1 MFNIGGGEIIGL
13 AVLGMILVGPERMP
27 SIAAD
32 AARYLNKLKKFA
44 QNATDELKENLG
56 PGYEDL
62 KVTDLNPKKFIKKTI
77 GDAMEQVEE
86 KPAAKV
92 RSGFVMNL
100 VDQITEALSKVNDP
114 ELHKP
119 ITELGM
125 VETITVSDGIAKLKI
140 LLTIVGCPM
149 KDRLQS
155 DITNSLSDLAE
166 IKKVEIEF
174 GVMSEEQRNNVK
186 KIIRGGREKFIP
198 FAQPDSLTRVLGI
211 ASGKGGVGKSSVTV
225 NLAVA
230 AAKRGLKV
238 GILDADVY
246 GHSVPRLMGILDQR
260 PTAIDQTFIPVENYG
275 VKVVSMEMF
284 KPERSD
290 PVAYRGPLLHRV
302 LEQLLSDAYWGDLDL
317 LLLDLPPGTGDI
329 AISLGQLIP
338 TSEIVVVTTP
348 QIAAAEVAERAGRI
362 AHQMKQPVL
371 GVIENMS
378 DTSCGKCGEVISI
391 FGSGG
396 GEETAK
402 RLSEL
407 VGADV
412 PLLAKVPFDSQVREG
427 GDIGDPAVLTN
438 EKIQNAFNQ
447 ILDKIIIRPRSLVG
461 VRLGVSN

>member
-1 MFNIGGGEIIGL
+1 MSTNDLIRK
-13 AVLGMILVGPERMP
+13 ALGNVI
-27 SIAAD
+27 
-32 AARYLNKLKKFA
+32 
-44 QNATDELKENLG
+44 
-56 PGYEDL
+56 
-62 KVTDLNPKKFIKKTI
+62 
-77 GDAMEQVEE
+77 
-86 KPAAKV
+86 
-92 RSGFVMNL
+92 
-100 VDQITEALSKVNDP
+100 DP

-119 ITELGM
+119 LPELGM
-125 VETITVSDGIAKLKI
+125 VESVDFSAGVAKIGI

-149 KDRLQS
+149 KDRLKA
-155 DITNSLSDLAE
+155 DITKALS
-166 IKKVEIEF
+166 KIEEVKSIEVIF
-174 GVMSEEQRNNVK
+174 GVMNEEQRNNVK
-186 KIIRGGREKFIP
+186 KLIRGGREKFIP

-246 GHSVPRLMGILDQR
+246 GHSIPRLMGILDKR

-290 PVAYRGPLLHRV
+290 PVAYRGPLLHKV

-338 TSEIVVVTTP
+338 GSEIIVVTTP

-362 AHQMKQPVL
+362 AHQIKQPVI

-378 DTSCGKCGEVISI
+378 ETISATTGEKISI

-396 GEETAK
+396 GEETAR

-412 PLLAKVPFDSQVREG
+412 PLLAKVPFDTNIREG
-427 GDIGDPAVLTN
+427 GDAGNPIVLSDQ
-438 EKIQNAFNQ
+438 KIMDIFDA
-447 ILDKIIIRPRSLVG
+447 ILDRIIIRPKSLVG
-461 VRLGVSN
+461 VRLNVNT

>member
-1 MFNIGGGEIIGL
+1 MSTVELINT
-13 AVLGMILVGPERMP
+13 ALGTVI
-27 SIAAD
+27 
-32 AARYLNKLKKFA
+32 
-44 QNATDELKENLG
+44 
-56 PGYEDL
+56 
-62 KVTDLNPKKFIKKTI
+62 
-77 GDAMEQVEE
+77 
-86 KPAAKV
+86 
-92 RSGFVMNL
+92 
-100 VDQITEALSKVNDP
+100 DP

-119 ITELGM
+119 LPELGM
-125 VETITVSDGIAKLKI
+125 VESVNFTDGVAKIGI

-149 KDRLQS
+149 KDRLHS
-155 DITNSLSDLAE
+155 DITKSLANISE
-166 IKKVEIEF
+166 VKTVEVSF
-174 GVMSEEQRNNVK
+174 GVMNEEQRNNVK
-186 KIIRGGREKFIP
+186 KLIRGGREKFIP

-230 AAKRGLKV
+230 AAARGLKV

-246 GHSVPRLMGILDQR
+246 GHSIPRLMGILDKR

-338 TSEIVVVTTP
+338 TSEIIVVTTP
-348 QIAAAEVAERAGRI
+348 QVAAAEIAERAGRI
-362 AHQMKQPVL
+362 AHQIKQPVI

-378 DTSCGKCGEVISI
+378 ESIDPESGKKISI

-402 RLSEL
+402 RLSNL
-407 VGADV
+407 IGVDV
-412 PLLAKVPFDSQVREG
+412 PLLAKIPFNPILREG
-427 GDIGDPAVLTN
+427 GDEGNPIALTDKGFAKIFDKVLD
-438 EKIQNAFNQ
+438 Q
-447 ILDKIIIRPRSLVG
+447 IIIRPKSLVG
-461 VRLGVSN
+461 VRLNINT

>member
-1 MFNIGGGEIIGL
+1 MSMIEEITKAL
-13 AVLGMILVGPERMP
+13 A
-27 SIAAD
+27 
-32 AARYLNKLKKFA
+32 
-44 QNATDELKENLG
+44 T
-56 PGYEDL
+56 
-62 KVTDLNPKKFIKKTI
+62 
-77 GDAMEQVEE
+77 
-86 KPAAKV
+86 
-92 RSGFVMNL
+92 
-100 VDQITEALSKVNDP
+100 VNDP

-119 ITELGM
+119 LTELGM
-125 VETITVSDGIAKLKI
+125 VDQVEFSSGVAKLKI

-149 KDRLQS
+149 KDRLHA
-155 DITNSLSDLAE
+155 DISAALESIAE
-166 IKKVEIEF
+166 IKSIDIEF

-186 KIIRGGREKFIP
+186 KLIRGGREKFIP
-198 FAQPDSLTRVLGI
+198 FAQPDSLTRVLGV

-246 GHSVPRLMGILDQR
+246 GHSIPRLMGILGQR

-329 AISLGQLIP
+329 AISLAQLIP
-338 TSEIVVVTTP
+338 TSEILVVTTP

-362 AHQMKQPVL
+362 AHQMKQPVI

-378 DTSCGKCGEVISI
+378 DTTCAKCGEAISI

-412 PLLAKVPFDSQVREG
+412 PLLAKVAFNAQLREG
-427 GDIGDPAVLTN
+427 GDAGAPLVLSDESVLAN
-438 EKIQNAFNQ
+438 FNS
-447 ILDKIIIRPRSLVG
+447 ILDKVIIRPKSLVG
-461 VRLGVSN
+461 VRLGVTT

>member
-1 MFNIGGGEIIGL
+1 MSTNDLIRK
-13 AVLGMILVGPERMP
+13 ALGNVI
-27 SIAAD
+27 
-32 AARYLNKLKKFA
+32 
-44 QNATDELKENLG
+44 
-56 PGYEDL
+56 
-62 KVTDLNPKKFIKKTI
+62 
-77 GDAMEQVEE
+77 
-86 KPAAKV
+86 
-92 RSGFVMNL
+92 
-100 VDQITEALSKVNDP
+100 DP

-119 ITELGM
+119 LPELGM
-125 VETITVSDGIAKLKI
+125 VESIDFSAGVAKIGI

-149 KDRLQS
+149 KDRLKA
-155 DITNSLSDLAE
+155 DITKALS
-166 IKKVEIEF
+166 EIEEVKSIEVIF
-174 GVMSEEQRNNVK
+174 GVMNEEQRNNVK
-186 KIIRGGREKFIP
+186 KLIRGGREKFIP

-246 GHSVPRLMGILDQR
+246 GHSIPRLMGILDKR

-290 PVAYRGPLLHRV
+290 PVAYRGPLLHKV

-338 TSEIVVVTTP
+338 GSEIIVVTTP

-362 AHQMKQPVL
+362 AHQIKQPVI

-378 DTSCGKCGEVISI
+378 ETVSATTGEKISI

-396 GEETAK
+396 GEETAR

-412 PLLAKVPFDSQVREG
+412 PLLAKVPFDTNIREG
-427 GDIGDPAVLTN
+427 GDAGNPIVLSDQ
-438 EKIQNAFNQ
+438 KIMDIFDA
-447 ILDKIIIRPRSLVG
+447 ILDRIIVRPKSLVG
-461 VRLGVSN
+461 VRLNVNT